1 MKKLLSRKDKRHS
14 VISPP
19 SVSSSGSPTLA
30 DAHEPRRDDDRSD
43 STLDLNSR
51 SAPRTASLEA
61 TKRNLLK
68 GLSAKRSTASLAPSG
83 VQNLVD
89 PSWDSEV
96 LKVGWLN
103 KLSDADDADDVRL
116 CRAEVKGSTL
126 LVYRPPAELR
136 DVKCFDLEKKS
147 SARAAA
153 DVAPQRSVVSGVD
166 EDQAFFEERSRSHK
180 AMPQINLPSDFAGSQ
195 LSIATSLSSLNV
207 KLDYASVRY
216 PHPDLKLEDETGEIV
231 DGTVE
236 ALCHA
241 VIFNPNS
248 KVSKQLVQILP
259 LVENVATALQYF
271 HKYSEL
277 MEQTEK
283 NSSNK
288 YLMDHN
294 NRMVVWASR
303 LYLVVDMIR
312 ESFPGLLL
320 DEEVLKGIW
329 NLLVC
334 VDRYRDCDSLK
345 IAIHQ
350 QQQQLQKLLPL
361 GTGQLSDLDAT
372 VFLETRLDV
381 LAAEINAMHQ
391 RYASAWAPDN
401 DPSLLYETAMD
412 NHAHWRANPLIFTL
426 PDNLHYLARLLCYH
440 LFDDAHVTTPTQR
453 AQLLGKWI
461 QLGSTLSSMGDM
473 VGWLAIATVVCSMP
487 VLRLA
492 RTWDHVLP
500 EYVQLVSSNWAPVV
514 FELDRRSI
522 VSSASHR
529 ASYHVLAPQGIGRM
543 YARENVVPYFGDLL
557 VKKASCSLRDHQ
569 RHVSRVRAS
578 FAKWEQFLA
587 GVHNEPG
594 LSKKHAHVGSLDAV
608 VAGRL
613 SKVLQCHVRGLP
625 LSLSALMEQ
634 SLRVE
639 PAHAGQFHRLHDT
652 SRSPLFLGSYA
663 ALMFPET
670 LERDRIFDRS
680 SLLGAIGG
688 GDTAQPALSS
698 TLAATDNDELKKISR
713 NQFVKT
719 VRDVFNVDS
728 HDFHVDDDSIVFKTN
743 DTRGIQ
749 KKSRPSS
756 ALLGESASVKRYSS
770 YSSNSFS
777 LDEYFNT
784 YQAYVEGREKET
796 EKVSAEILTK
806 AATLDRLLD
815 LLVLTYSTFGA
826 RIAEEDIKRFVGN
839 APADCMELKMNNG
852 VFTMTFF
859 AVYRGFCSTTT
870 LLQGLKKRFIGAK
883 AAARSIAEGS
893 EPDWDASFSGK
904 YADTNWIYVGQ
915 IQLGVL
921 ETLQILVEN
930 CYHHF
935 TDNLENKTIF
945 DSLLRH
951 IDNETIVQWNK
962 VLLWLEA
969 EESSDQESLQQVRQL
984 YDSLTATYK
993 SMRKSYVRKSYR
1005 PVLNRRV
1012 PTFTTE
1018 LTIVPADRL
1027 LPRSKDIA
1035 TIEKFVL
1042 DLDATIG
1049 ALYGLSTLDDW
1060 IAAFEI
1066 LETHACTGP
1075 LSLSQYDAQP
1085 ADVPDTELV
1094 VANIYNW
1101 LATVKDA
1108 GGEYVVNK
1116 FPAPVRSLFEFYF
1129 RLKTYFAAQILDRNL
1144 AEPERID
1151 RMRVAAL
1158 MLGKTRSGE
1167 TLRVPGMLESC
1178 LTDVILLPE
1187 SRRYA
1192 DCWRKL
1198 AKTDSLDSL
1207 EQLIPQTTT
1216 VKVLPCPGWLAERML
1231 EIACFIP
1238 NKAVE
1243 NTNLINFDKRRFAY
1257 NCVSNILD
1265 LVPPTTD
1272 LPQNTPFAFLF
1283 SCSCAQPAPRELPE
1297 AGSSVFGHH
1306 LQQQRQLLLIE
1317 TARRR
1322 LLVRQLQKWTAPQEP
1337 YRDYRRE
1344 SVRVSRSIPMR
1355 PAGSSGSSMFKLGG
1369 LLKNRAFTISM
1380 GHGERVVGVDDLGVA
1395 DDFVDAKQR
1404 PVILVNL
1411 RDYTIF
1417 PVYQT
1422 PCSFKLSSA
1431 TQELVFQAV
1440 SEAEKDD
1447 WLYQINFAR
1456 KHWYWSRTV
1465 NKYTH
1470 HNFVFGVPLDYVCER
1485 EGRQIPAIIEK
1496 MMSEI
1501 EFRGLEETGLYRKS
1515 ASVSVLNEIRDV
1527 INLHGD
1533 LNMED
1538 QLVFDVHNLTGVIK
1552 MFFRELPEPL
1562 ILDTIIPEFDKIKQL
1577 AQSEERFEQYKL
1589 IFDTLP
1595 APNRTLLAR
1604 FVKHLKMVDEYN
1616 RHNRMPASNLAKV
1629 MGGLFIEGCRPENN
1643 KYFGLMT
1650 FVCEDLIVHYDH
1662 VWS

>member
-19 SVSSSGSPTLA
+19 SVSSNGSPTLT

-166 EDQAFFEERSRSHK
+166 EDQAFSEERSRSHK

-391 RYASAWAPDN
+391 RYAAAWAPDN

-557 VKKASCSLRDHQ
+557 VKKASCTLRDHQ

-839 APADCMELKMNNG
+839 APADCVELKMNNG

-1369 LLKNRAFTISM
+1369 LLKNRAFSISM
-1380 GHGERVVGVDDLGVA
+1380 GHGERVVGVGDLGVA

>member
-19 SVSSSGSPTLA
+19 SVSSSGSSTLA

-166 EDQAFFEERSRSHK
+166 EDQAFSEERSRSHK

-361 GTGQLSDLDAT
+361 GTGQLSDLHAT

-391 RYASAWAPDN
+391 RYAAAWAPDN

-557 VKKASCSLRDHQ
+557 VKKASCTLRDHQ

-663 ALMFPET
+663 PLMFPET

-839 APADCMELKMNNG
+839 APADCVELKMNNG

>member
-19 SVSSSGSPTLA
+19 SVSSNGSPTLT

-166 EDQAFFEERSRSHK
+166 EDQAFSEERSRSHK

-391 RYASAWAPDN
+391 RYAAAWAPDN

-557 VKKASCSLRDHQ
+557 VKKASCTLRDHQ

-839 APADCMELKMNNG
+839 APADCVELKMNNG

-1101 LATVKDA
+1101 LATMKDA

-1144 AEPERID
+1144 VEPERID

-1369 LLKNRAFTISM
+1369 LLKNRAFSISM

-1417 PVYQT
+1417 PVYQA

>member
-68 GLSAKRSTASLAPSG
+68 GLTAKRSTASLAPSG

-166 EDQAFFEERSRSHK
+166 EDQAFTEERSRSHK

-391 RYASAWAPDN
+391 RYAAAWAPDN

-557 VKKASCSLRDHQ
+557 VKKASCTLRDHQ

-839 APADCMELKMNNG
+839 APADCVELKMNNG

-1005 PVLNRRV
+1005 PVLNRRM

-1144 AEPERID
+1144 VEPERID

-1369 LLKNRAFTISM
+1369 LLKNRAFSISM

-1417 PVYQT
+1417 PVYQA

>member
-1 MKKLLSRKDKRHS
+1 MKKLLSRKDKRRS
-14 VISPP
+14 LISPP
-19 SVSSSGSPTLA
+19 SVSSGSSATLA
-30 DAHEPRRDDDRSD
+30 DAHEPRHDDDRSE
-43 STLDLNSR
+43 STLDLSSR
-51 SAPRTASLEA
+51 SGTRTATLEA

-68 GLSAKRSTASLAPSG
+68 GLSSKRSTASLAPSG

-89 PSWDSEV
+89 PSWDNET

-103 KLSDADDADDVRL
+103 KVADADDADDMRL

-126 LVYRPPAELR
+126 LVYRPPAELS

-147 SARAAA
+147 SARAAG
-153 DVAPQRSVVSGVD
+153 DVAPQGRVVPGVD
-166 EDQAFFEERSRSHK
+166 EEQPFSEERGRSLK
-180 AMPQINLPSDFAGSQ
+180 AAPQINLPSDFAGSQ

-207 KLDYASVRY
+207 KLDYPSVRY

-303 LYLVVDMIR
+303 LYLVVDTIR

-350 QQQQLQKLLPL
+350 QRQQLAKLLPS
-361 GTGQLSDLDAT
+361 GAGKLSDLGAD
-372 VFLETRLDV
+372 VFLETRVDV
-381 LAAEINAMHQ
+381 LAAEIDALHV
-391 RYASAWAPDN
+391 RYAAAWGPGN

-412 NHAHWRANPLIFTL
+412 NHAHLRANPLIFTL
-426 PDNLHYLARLLCYH
+426 PDDLHYLARLLCYH
-440 LFDDAHVTTPTQR
+440 LFDDPHVTTPTQR
-453 AQLLGKWI
+453 AQILGKWI
-461 QLGSTLSSMGDM
+461 QLGDTLSNMGDM
-473 VGWLAIATVVCSMP
+473 VGYLAIATVVCSMP

-500 EYVQLVSSNWAPVV
+500 EYVQLVNSKWAPVV

-529 ASYHVLAPQGIGRM
+529 ASYHVLAPQGIGRS

-557 VKKASCSLRDHQ
+557 VRKASCALRDHE
-569 RHVSRVRAS
+569 RHVARVRAL
-578 FAKWEQFLA
+578 FAKWKQFLA
-587 GVHNEPG
+587 GVQNEPG
-594 LSKKHAHVGSLDAV
+594 LARKRAQVGSLDAG
-608 VAGRL
+608 VASRL
-613 SKVLQCHVRGLP
+613 AKVLQCHVRGLP
-625 LSLSALMEQ
+625 LSLPALMDQ

-639 PAHAGQFHRLHDT
+639 PAYAGQFHQMHDT

-663 ALMFPET
+663 PLLFPET
-670 LERDRIFDRS
+670 LERDRIFDRG

-688 GDTAQPALSS
+688 GDSARLAPSS
-698 TLAATDNDELKKISR
+698 TLAATDDDELRKVSR

-728 HDFHVDDDSIVFKTN
+728 HDFHVDDTIVFKTN
-743 DTRGIQ
+743 DARGVQ
-749 KKSRPSS
+749 QKSRPPST
-756 ALLGESASVKRYSS
+756 LLGESASVKRYSS

-784 YQAYVEGREKET
+784 YQAYAEGREKES

-826 RIAEEDIKRFVGN
+826 RIAEADIKRFVGS
-839 APADCMELKMNNG
+839 APADRVELKMNNG

-859 AVYRGFCSTTT
+859 AVYRGFCSTTR

-883 AAARSIAEGS
+883 AAARSLAEGS
-893 EPDWDASFSGK
+893 EPDWDVEFAGEF
-904 YADTNWIYVGQ
+904 ADTNWRYVGQ

-935 TDNLENKTIF
+935 TDSLENKTIF
-945 DSLLRH
+945 DSLLRYV
-951 IDNETIVQWNK
+951 DNETIVQWTK
-962 VLLWLEA
+962 VLLWMEA
-969 EESSDQESLQQVRQL
+969 DGSLDEEYIQQVREL
-984 YDSLTATYK
+984 YGSLTATYK
-993 SMRKSYVRKSYR
+993 KMRKTYVRKSYL
-1005 PVLNRRV
+1005 PILNRRV
-1012 PTFTTE
+1012 PAFTTE

-1035 TIEKFVL
+1035 AVEKFVL

-1066 LETHACTGP
+1066 LEIHACAGP

-1085 ADVPDTELV
+1085 ADVPDAELV
-1094 VANIYNW
+1094 VTNVYCW

-1108 GGEYVVNK
+1108 SGEYVVNK

-1129 RLKTYFAAQILDRNL
+1129 RLKTYFAAQILDPNL
-1144 AEPERID
+1144 AQPERVD
-1151 RMRVAAL
+1151 RMRVAVL
-1158 MLGKTRSGE
+1158 MLGKTRSAE
-1167 TLRVPGMLESC
+1167 ALRVPGMLESC
-1178 LTDVILLPE
+1178 LTDVILSPE

-1198 AKTDSLDSL
+1198 AKTDTLDSL
-1207 EQLIPQTTT
+1207 EQLIPQTSK

-1265 LVPPTTD
+1265 LVPHTPA
-1272 LPQNTPFAFLF
+1272 LPEDTPFAFLF
-1283 SCSCAQPAPRELPE
+1283 SCSCAQPALRELPE
-1297 AGSSVFGHH
+1297 AGNTVFGHH

-1369 LLKNRAFTISM
+1369 LLKNRAFGISM

-1395 DDFVDAKQR
+1395 DDYVDPKQR
-1404 PVILVNL
+1404 PVISVNL

-1417 PVYQT
+1417 PVYQS

-1431 TQELVFQAV
+1431 TQELIFQAV
-1440 SEAEKDD
+1440 SDVEKDD

-1485 EGRQIPAIIEK
+1485 EGRQMPAIIEK

-1515 ASVSVLNEIRDV
+1515 ASVSVLNEIRDA
-1527 INLHGD
+1527 INFHGD

-1562 ILDTIIPEFDKIKQL
+1562 ILDTIIPEFDKIRQL
-1577 AQSEERFEQYKL
+1577 AQSEERFDHYKL
-1589 IFDTLP
+1589 IFDKLP

-1616 RHNRMPASNLAKV
+1616 QHNKMPASNLAKV

-1643 KYFGLMT
+1643 KYFSLMT
-1650 FVCEDLIVHYDH
+1650 FACEDLIVHYDQ
-1662 VWS
+1662 VWT

>member
-19 SVSSSGSPTLA
+19 SVSSNGSPTLT

-166 EDQAFFEERSRSHK
+166 EDQAFSEERSRSHK

-391 RYASAWAPDN
+391 RYAAAWAPDN

-557 VKKASCSLRDHQ
+557 VKKASCTLRDHQ

-594 LSKKHAHVGSLDAV
+594 LSKMHAHVGSLDAV

-663 ALMFPET
+663 PLMFPET

-839 APADCMELKMNNG
+839 APADCVELKMNNG

-870 LLQGLKKRFIGAK
+870 LLQGLKKRFIAAK

-1075 LSLSQYDAQP
+1075 LSLSHYDAQP

-1238 NKAVE
+1238 NKEVE

-1369 LLKNRAFTISM
+1369 LLKNRAFSISM

>member
-19 SVSSSGSPTLA
+19 SVSSNGSPTLT

-96 LKVGWLN
+96 IKVGWLN

-166 EDQAFFEERSRSHK
+166 EDQAFTEERSRSHK

-391 RYASAWAPDN
+391 RYAAAWAPDN

-557 VKKASCSLRDHQ
+557 VKKASCTLRDHQ

-839 APADCMELKMNNG
+839 APADCVELKMNNG

-1005 PVLNRRV
+1005 PVLNRRM

-1144 AEPERID
+1144 VEPERID

-1369 LLKNRAFTISM
+1369 LLKNRAFSISM

>member
-361 GTGQLSDLDAT
+361 GAGQLSDLDAT

-381 LAAEINAMHQ
+381 LAAEMNAMHQ
-391 RYASAWAPDN
+391 RYAAAWAPDN

-557 VKKASCSLRDHQ
+557 VKKASCTLRDHQ

-663 ALMFPET
+663 PLMFPET

-839 APADCMELKMNNG
+839 APADCVELKMNNG

>member
-166 EDQAFFEERSRSHK
+166 EDQSFFEERSRSHK

-236 ALCHA
+236 ALCHT

-391 RYASAWAPDN
+391 RYAAAWAPDN

-839 APADCMELKMNNG
+839 APADCVELKMNNG

-935 TDNLENKTIF
+935 TDNLENNTIF

-1650 FVCEDLIVHYDH
+1650 FVCEDLIVYYDH